1 MALLGALWPWSFDK
15 FFMNKTLAFVF
26 PGQGSQSV
34 GMLNAFADNAA
45 VQATLA
51 EADAALGF
59 SLSDLIA
66 NGPAE
71 DLSLTLN
78 TQPAMLAAGMALYR
92 AYLAAGGQLSC
103 AVAGHSLGEYT
114 ALVAAGVLDFGQ
126 ALKAVRFRAGAM
138 QEAVPQGVGGMA
150 AVLGME
156 EAQVKTICAELQSA
170 GLIVEAA
177 NFNDP
182 KQTVISGE
190 LKAVELACEKLKA
203 TGAKRAVML
212 QVSAPFHSS
221 LMKPAA
227 DKLRDY
233 LSGVTFHVPKI
244 ALINN
249 IDVAVETDVNK
260 IRDALYRQAFGP
272 VRWSETVSALK
283 ARGITHVIECG
294 PGKVLAGLVK
304 RCDAEINTLAMFDH
318 ASIEAALQFAHG

>member
-1 MALLGALWPWSFDK
+1 
-15 FFMNKTLAFVF
+15 MNKTLAFVF

-34 GMLNAFADNAA
+34 GMLNAFADNAS

-51 EADAALGF
+51 EADAAFGF
-59 SLSDLIA
+59 SLSGLIA

-71 DLSLTLN
+71 DLGLTLN
-78 TQPAMLAAGMALYR
+78 TQPAMLAAGVALYR
-92 AYLAAGGQLSC
+92 AYLAAGGLVPSS
-103 AVAGHSLGEYT
+103 VAGHSLGEYT
-114 ALVAAGVLDFGQ
+114 ALVAAGVVDFAE
-126 ALKAVRFRAGAM
+126 ALKAVRFRAAAM

-150 AVLGME
+150 AVLGLDE
-156 EAQVKTICAELQSA
+156 TQVKNICAQLQA
-170 GLIVEAA
+170 KGQVVEAA

-190 LKAVELACEKLKA
+190 LKAVEQACETLKEA
-203 TGAKRAVML
+203 GAKRAVML

-233 LSGVTFHVPKI
+233 LSGVTFHAPKI

-249 IDVAVETDVNK
+249 IDVAIETDVNK

-272 VRWSETVSALK
+272 VRWSETVAALK
-283 ARGITHVIECG
+283 ARGITQVVECG

-304 RCDAEINTLAMFDH
+304 RCDAEMNAVAMFDP
-318 ASIEAALQFAHG
+318 ATLEAAIQATHAIL

>member
-1 MALLGALWPWSFDK
+1 
-15 FFMNKTLAFVF
+15 MNKTLAFVF

-45 VQATLA
+45 VQATLT

-59 SLSDLIA
+59 SLSGLIA

-71 DLSLTLN
+71 DLGLTLN
-78 TQPAMLAAGMALYR
+78 TQPAMLAAGVALYR
-92 AYLAAGGQLSC
+92 AYLAAGGAIPCS
-103 AVAGHSLGEYT
+103 VAGHSLGEYT
-114 ALVAAGVLDFGQ
+114 ALVAAGVLDFAE

-156 EAQVKTICAELQSA
+156 EAQVKAICAEMQAA
-170 GLIVEAA
+170 GLVVEAA

-190 LKAVELACEKLKA
+190 LKAVEQACEKLKA
-203 TGAKRAVML
+203 AGAKRAVML

-227 DKLRDY
+227 EKLRDY
-233 LSGVTFHVPKI
+233 LSGVTFHTPKI

-249 IDVAVETDVNK
+249 IDVAVETDANK

-272 VRWSETVSALK
+272 VRWSETVAALK
-283 ARGITHVIECG
+283 ARGITQVVECG

-304 RCDAEINTLAMFDH
+304 RCDAQMNALAMFDV
-318 ASIEAALQFAHG
+318 ASLEAALKLV